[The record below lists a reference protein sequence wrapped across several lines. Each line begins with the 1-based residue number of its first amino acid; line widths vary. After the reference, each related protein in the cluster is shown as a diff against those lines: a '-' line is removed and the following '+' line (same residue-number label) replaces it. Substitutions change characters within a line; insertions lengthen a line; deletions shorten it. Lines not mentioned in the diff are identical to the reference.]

1 MIRKELLKYL
11 EDEVLLLS
19 TDKVENQVKHVK
31 NLQTAL
37 ELLITIHKETSVIQ
51 PKNQPIKET
60 VKQN

>member
-19 TDKVENQVKHVK
+19 TDEVENQIKHIK
-31 NLQTAL
+31 NLHAAL
-37 ELLITIHKETSVIQ
+37 ELLIKIYKKNDAIQ
-51 PKNQPIKET
+51 PTTET